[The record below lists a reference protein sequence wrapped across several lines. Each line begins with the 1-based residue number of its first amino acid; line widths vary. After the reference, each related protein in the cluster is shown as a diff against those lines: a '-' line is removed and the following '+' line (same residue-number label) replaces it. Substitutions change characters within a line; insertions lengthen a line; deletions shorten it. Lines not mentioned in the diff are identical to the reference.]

1 MCSSVDSTN
10 YNLTDLKP
18 WFLTSNEIP
27 LVLPRS
33 QQASECCDLF
43 TVQQELCNYQ
53 LRWWNCKTLGLEN
66 GWIYSQPSHIG
77 EWGERGS
84 CVADQSLEHKA
95 GVCCRESQ
103 RDGGNQAA
111 GAGFWCG
118 HEVKSR
124 RGGIVP
130 TPRRQ
135 TPCPSPCKR
144 KKRKKKKKKYPLF
157 SVVQDV
163 GLGQQ
168 SEKTYRRRRERGS
181 DDHPQLTREA
191 PAGSSRKRLHFGLRA
206 ALQHETFEIKPG
218 AIISLF
224 SSPVVAGQRY
234 CWDVVTDS
242 AGLFFY
248 HWDLERSCNNTHTVP
263 MDCLTREHLKQK
275 SYFSG
280 VEKLKRKKITVNCF
294 CTVIMKSFFFFFFAK
309 PLPMSINHS
318 ISLC

>member
-1 MCSSVDSTN
+1 MCSIVDSTN

-53 LRWWNCKTLGLEN
+53 LRWWNCKTMGLEN

-103 RDGGNQAA
+103 RDRGNQAA

-118 HEVKSR
+118 HEVRSR
-124 RGGIVP
+124 KGGIVP
-130 TPRRQ
+130 TRRRQ

-144 KKRKKKKKKYPLF
+144 KKKKKEKEKISLVLSGAGCWLGATERKDLQTQKEKRRPWQTAADRRGACRLFPEEASRWTEGSFATRDFRNQTRCNYFFIFFSSGRWAALLLRRRYRFRWPVLLPLRPRKK
-157 SVVQDV
+157 
-163 GLGQQ
+163 
-168 SEKTYRRRRERGS
+168 
-181 DDHPQLTREA
+181 
-191 PAGSSRKRLHFGLRA
+191 
-206 ALQHETFEIKPG
+206 LQ
-218 AIISLF
+218 
-224 SSPVVAGQRY
+224 
-234 CWDVVTDS
+234 
-242 AGLFFY
+242 
-248 HWDLERSCNNTHTVP
+248 
-263 MDCLTREHLKQK
+263 
-275 SYFSG
+275 
-280 VEKLKRKKITVNCF
+280 
-294 CTVIMKSFFFFFFAK
+294 
-309 PLPMSINHS
+309 
-318 ISLC
+318 